1 MRKNKISTKRRAD
14 SEESLKVFTGSV
26 KSRHKVQRPEIA
38 SEVPCR
44 RKLSKKYSDLNHV
57 NTSDSTESSV
67 VNIKPLQGEIISG
80 TIKKIDCATVV
91 NQNDEV
97 KVKRLVSREI
107 IKVYN

>member
-1 MRKNKISTKRRAD
+1 M
-14 SEESLKVFTGSV
+14 
-26 KSRHKVQRPEIA
+26 
-38 SEVPCR
+38 
-44 RKLSKKYSDLNHV
+44 

-97 KVKRLVSREI
+97 KVKRLVS
-107 IKVYN
+107 